1 MVAMMETRSI
11 PSLSQEQIND
21 GLSRAE
27 QSVRGRYPILLHS
40 AGDEFNRVFNF
51 ITRDSYMQPHLHPG
65 DEKIEKI
72 HLVRGELAVLF
83 FDDQGVVSE
92 SVHLCLGGIELVNV
106 SAFAWHTYVM
116 LTDHVV
122 TYETMMGV
130 YQPETWKRFANW
142 APKEDAVESADYLKS
157 LRHESEKRMV

>member
-1 MVAMMETRSI
+1 MVVMIETRLI
-11 PSLSQEQIND
+11 PRLFQEQIND
-21 GLSRAE
+21 GRSRAE
-27 QSVRGRYPILLHS
+27 QSVRGRHPMLLHS

-83 FDDQGVVSE
+83 FDDQGGVIE
-92 SVHLCLGGIELVNV
+92 SVHLSLGGVELVSV
-106 SAFAWHTYVM
+106 PAFAWHTYVM
-116 LTDHVV
+116 LTDYVV

-130 YQPETWKRFANW
+130 YHPETWKKFANW
-142 APKEDAVESADYLKS
+142 APKEDAIESADYLKS
-157 LRHESEKRMV
+157 LRQESKKRML

>member
-1 MVAMMETRSI
+1 MLETRSI
-11 PSLSQEQIND
+11 PSISPDQIND
-21 GLSRAE
+21 GLSQAE
-27 QSVRGRYPILLHS
+27 QSVRGRYPMLLHA

-65 DEKIEKI
+65 DEKIEQI

-83 FDDQGVVSE
+83 FDDQGAVIE
-92 SVHLCLGGIELVNV
+92 SAHLSLAGVELVSV
-106 SAFAWHTYVM
+106 PAFAWHTYVM

-130 YQPETWKRFANW
+130 YQPETWKKFANW
-142 APKEDAVESADYLKS
+142 APKEDAIESADYLKS
-157 LRHESEKRMV
+157 LRQEAKKRMV